1 MQFRIGATSAT
12 VVILYM
18 IAFFGFTR
26 LLALR
31 YEGHPLADAW
41 IGLF

>member
-1 MQFRIGATSAT
+1 MQFRIGATSST
-12 VVILYM
+12 VVILSA

-26 LLALR
+26 LVALR